1 MNTLISPD
9 NINLSRP
16 FHFVNEDTSSKARIG
31 GNMPEGLS
39 ISLDENAQYFGTF
52 PLYEDASQLYFS
64 LFINCSFK
72 EFVIDWHGSIKD
84 SNKITIALHEYR
96 PRSESTQYASR
107 LKSQHSIEILKTRE
121 DVYQSDMGE
130 LVVRE
135 GHKFGGTPYCLQE
148 PKLIGWEE
156 LLAQGYRQI
165 LQIDF
170 PGLEDGA
177 VSGSWPFGDGIFNLF
192 WKHPFEGEKYFW
204 CVQS

>member
-1 MNTLISPD
+1 MNVPIFPD

-16 FHFVNEDTSSKARIG
+16 FHFTTENADSKARIG
-31 GNMPEGLS
+31 GNMPEELS
-39 ISLDENAQYFGTF
+39 ISLNENAQYFGTF
-52 PLYEDASQLYFS
+52 PLYDNESPLYFS

-72 EFVIDWHGSIKD
+72 EFVVDWHGRIKD
-84 SNKITIALHEYR
+84 DSKVVVALHEYR
-96 PRSESTQYASR
+96 PRSKSTQYASR

-121 DVYQSDMGE
+121 DIYQSDTGE

-135 GHKFGGTPYCLQE
+135 GHKFGGAPYCIQE

-177 VSGSWPFGDGIFNLF
+177 VSGTWPFGDGIFNLF
-192 WKHPFEGEKYFW
+192 WKYPFEGEKYFW